1 VILHRYFAR
10 RFALTFLMVF
20 GLFLVISVLLDL
32 IEQLRLYSGRDTAFG
47 DILTLTLLNTPQSL
61 YRILPLVMILATIGL
76 FLSLARSSEMV
87 VTRAAGRSALRALVA
102 PVIVTLV
109 IGAIG
114 VAVFNPIVAAT
125 SRQAELRAGVM
136 SGQDNVLNISSD
148 GLWLRQ
154 GTERGQTVIR
164 AVGTNLDG
172 TELRDATFIT
182 FTFAEGPT
190 RRIEADQAELTSG
203 AWLLHGVKIWPLSG
217 AANPEAEATALDAYE
232 IPSTLTPD
240 QIRDSFGAPSSIPI
254 WELPGF
260 ISRLETAGFAARR
273 HQMWFQSELA
283 LPIFLVAVV
292 LIASGFTM
300 RHQRG
305 GRVGLMV
312 LTAILLSFGLYF
324 LRNFA
329 AILGESGQIPIA
341 LAAWAPPLA
350 GVALSLG
357 FLLHL
362 EDG

>member
-20 GLFLVISVLLDL
+20 GLFFVISILLDL
-32 IEQLRLYSGRDTAFG
+32 IEQLRLYSGPNTAFR
-47 DILTLTLLNTPQSL
+47 DILSLTLLNTPQSI

-102 PVIVTLV
+102 PVIVTLA
-109 IGAIG
+109 IGGIG

-136 SGQDNVLNISSD
+136 AGHDNVLNISSD

-164 AVGTNLDG
+164 AVGTNLNG

-182 FTFAEGPT
+182 FTFADGPT
-190 RRIEADQAELTSG
+190 RRIEADRADLTAG
-203 AWLLHGVKIWPLSG
+203 AWQLHGVKIWPLSG
-217 AANPEAEATALDAYE
+217 AANPEAGATTLETYE

-240 QIRDSFGAPSSIPI
+240 QIRDSFGAPSSISI

-260 ISRLETAGFAARR
+260 IRRLETAGFAARR

-283 LPIFLVAVV
+283 MPLFLVAVV

-329 AILGESGQIPIA
+329 SILGESGQIPIA
-341 LAAWAPPLA
+341 LAAWAPPVA

-357 FLLHL
+357 FLLHM

>member
-1 VILHRYFAR
+1 MILHRYFAR
-10 RFALTFLMVF
+10 RFTMAFLTIF
-20 GLFLVISVLLDL
+20 GLFVIMTVLLDL
-32 IEQLRLYSGRDTAFG
+32 IEQLRLFSGRNAAFG
-47 DILTLTLLNTPQSL
+47 DILQLSLLNTPQSL
-61 YRILPLVMILATIGL
+61 YRILPLVMILATIML
-76 FLSLARSSEMV
+76 FLSLARTSEMV
-87 VTRAAGRSALRALVA
+87 VTRAAGRSALSALVA
-102 PVIVTLV
+102 PVMVTLT

-125 SRQAELRAGVM
+125 SRQFELRSGIL

-154 GTERGQTVIR
+154 GTELGQTVIR
-164 AVGTNLDG
+164 ALGTNLDG
-172 TELRDATFIT
+172 TRLREATFIT
-182 FTFAEGPT
+182 FTFTDGPT
-190 RRIEADQAELTSG
+190 RRIEAQSAQLIDG
-203 AWLLHGVKIWPLSG
+203 AWLLEGAKVWPLSG
-217 AANPEAEATALDAYE
+217 AGNPEADSQVFDSYE
-232 IPSTLTPD
+232 VPSTLTPD

-260 ISRLETAGFAARR
+260 INRLETAGFAARR

-283 LPIFLVAVV
+283 VPLFLVAVV

-305 GRVGLMV
+305 GRVGIMV

-329 AILGESGQIPIA
+329 SILGESGQIPVA

-350 GVALSLG
+350 GIALSLG
-357 FLLHL
+357 FLLHM

>member
-1 VILHRYFAR
+1 MILHRYFAR
-10 RFALTFLMVF
+10 RFTQYFLMVL
-20 GLFLVISVLLDL
+20 GLFVVLSVLLDL
-32 IEQLRLYSGRDTAFG
+32 IEQLRAFNGRNAAFR
-47 DILTLTLLNTPQSL
+47 DIFEITLLNTPQSL
-61 YRILPLVMILATIGL
+61 YRILPLVLILTTIAL

-87 VTRAAGRSALRALVA
+87 VTRAAGRSALRALVS
-102 PVIVTLV
+102 PVLVTLL
-109 IGAIG
+109 IGAVG
-114 VAVFNPIVAAT
+114 VAVVNPIVAAT
-125 SRQAELRAGVM
+125 SRKSEIRAGLLA
-136 SGQDNVLNISSD
+136 GLDNVLNISSD

-154 GTERGQTVIR
+154 GTEKGQTVIR
-164 AVGTNLDG
+164 ALGTNLDG

-182 FTFAEGPT
+182 FTFADGPT
-190 RRIEADQAELTSG
+190 RRIEADTARLTVG
-203 AWLLHGVKIWPLSG
+203 AWQLTGVKLWPLADSD
-217 AANPEAEATALDAYE
+217 NPEAAATTMDNYE

-260 ISRLETAGFAARR
+260 IGRLETAGFAARR

-283 LPIFLVAVV
+283 MPLFLVAVV
-292 LIASGFTM
+292 LIVSGFTM

-312 LTAILLSFGLYF
+312 MTAILLSFGLYF

-329 AILGESGQIPIA
+329 SILGESGQIPVA
-341 LAAWAPPLA
+341 LAAWAPPVA